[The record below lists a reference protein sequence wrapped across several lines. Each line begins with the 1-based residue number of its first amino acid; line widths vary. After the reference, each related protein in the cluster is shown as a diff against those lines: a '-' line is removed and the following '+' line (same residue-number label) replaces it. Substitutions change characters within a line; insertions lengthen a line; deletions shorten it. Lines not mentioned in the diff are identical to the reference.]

1 MTRIVLVTDPGHPG
15 LQPDDRAL
23 PGAFAELGAAA
34 SPVPWGTPWSEIS
47 ADLCVVRTPWDYF
60 ERAEEFLGWIE
71 RAPMP
76 VVNPA
81 SVLRWNHHK
90 GYLTA
95 LQECGAARIPA
106 TVMVSAGDRPADAD
120 ALLARVTAERAVLK
134 PAISGGA
141 YQTVVLEPGAAVPWT
156 DQHRGDFLVQAFVDK
171 IEEAGEWS
179 LTCFGGA
186 YSHAV
191 RKTAAKGDFRVQEEH
206 GGRVHLEQP
215 SPALLTAAE
224 TVLQG
229 AAALVGLDRPL
240 VYARVD
246 LVEVPYGPPLLME
259 LELIEPEL
267 FLRADDEAPRR
278 FAKAC
283 LAAL

>member
-15 LQPDDRAL
+15 LQPDDRGL
-23 PGAFAELGAAA
+23 PGAFAELGSATCV
-34 SPVPWGTPWSEIS
+34 VPWGTPWSEIS

-60 ERAEEFLGWIE
+60 ERPVEFLDWTE
-71 RAPMP
+71 SAPIPMI
-76 VVNPA
+76 NPA

-90 GYLTA
+90 GYLSA

-106 TVMVSAGDRPADAD
+106 TAMVAAHDRPTSAD
-120 ALLARVTAERAVLK
+120 ALLARVSAERAVLK

-141 YQTVVLEPGAAVPWT
+141 YQTVVLEPGAVVPWT
-156 DQHRGDFLVQAFVDK
+156 EEHRGDFLVQAFVDK

-179 LTCFGGA
+179 LTCFGGV

-191 RKTAAKGDFRVQEEH
+191 RKTAAQGDFRVQEEH
-206 GGRVHLEQP
+206 GGLVHLEQP
-215 SPALLTAAE
+215 SAALLSAAE
-224 TVLQG
+224 KVLQG
-229 AAALVGLDRPL
+229 AAALAGLDRPL
-240 VYARVD
+240 AYARVD

-267 FLRADDEAPRR
+267 FLRADDEAPHR

-283 LAAL
+283 LEAL

>member
-15 LQPDDRAL
+15 LQPDDLEL

-34 SPVPWGTPWSEIS
+34 RPVAWGTPWSEIS

-60 ERAEEFLGWIE
+60 ERAGDFLDWIE

-90 GYLTA
+90 EYLLA
-95 LQECGAARIPA
+95 LQERGAARIPA
-106 TVMVSAGDRPADAD
+106 TAMIAPRDRTADAD

-141 YQTVVLEPGAAVPWT
+141 FQTIVLEPGAVVPWT
-156 DQHRGDFLVQAFVDK
+156 AEHRGDFLVQAFVDK
-171 IEEAGEWS
+171 VEEAGEWS

-191 RKTAAKGDFRVQEEH
+191 RKTAATGDFRVQEEH
-206 GGRVHLEQP
+206 GGLVHIEEP
-215 SPALLTAAE
+215 PAALISAAE
-224 TVLQG
+224 EVLRG
-229 AAALVGLDRPL
+229 AAEFVDVGRPL
-240 VYARVD
+240 AYARVD

-267 FLRADDEAPRR
+267 FLRAHEEAPRR

-283 LAAL
+283 LDAL

>member
-1 MTRIVLVTDPGHPG
+1 MTRAVLVTDPGHPG
-15 LQPDDRAL
+15 LQPDDLEL
-23 PGAFAELGAAA
+23 PGAFAELGATAC
-34 SPVPWGTPWSEIS
+34 PVAWGTPWSEIS

-60 ERAEEFLGWIE
+60 ERAGDFLDWIE

-76 VVNPA
+76 VINPA

-90 GYLTA
+90 EYLLA
-95 LQECGAARIPA
+95 LQERGAARIPA
-106 TVMVSAGDRPADAD
+106 TAMIAPRDRTADAD

-141 YQTVVLEPGAAVPWT
+141 FQTIVLEPGAVVPWT
-156 DQHRGDFLVQAFVDK
+156 AEHRGDFLVQAFVDK
-171 IEEAGEWS
+171 VEEAGEWS

-191 RKTAAKGDFRVQEEH
+191 RKTAAEGDFRVQEEH
-206 GGRVHLEQP
+206 GGLVHIEEP
-215 SPALLTAAE
+215 PAALISAAE
-224 TVLQG
+224 EVLRG
-229 AAALVGLDRPL
+229 ATEFVDVGRPL
-240 VYARVD
+240 AYARVD

-267 FLRADDEAPRR
+267 FLRAHEEAPRR

-283 LAAL
+283 LDAL